1 MSYELT
7 AWAVAVERPA
17 DAGADWTTVKLTLVT
32 MASFAD
38 AQGRE
43 CFASIATIASR
54 MGVSPATIKRAI
66 SSLRQLGLVVAS
78 GQQSPGRPTR
88 FQFVDGGRVT
98 EPGSPMTQV
107 NDDPGRARPGSLV
120 SQGVG
125 HPRPRGWVTGEPQTR
140 SLTRDLTGVAG
151 RAADRPQLT
160 VVAELPPKTC
170 DRHPDGTDMPCA
182 ACRDARRRRQ
192 EFDQRRRLSALGA
205 QREER
210 ELAVAAERA
219 AIRAC
224 GMCDDRGYRGSMP
237 CHHDPDGDARHARG
251 MAQVRAVLARG
262 SAS

>member
-32 MASFAD
+32 SFPD
-38 AQGRE
+38 VHGRE
-43 CFASIATIASR
+43 CFASVATIASR
-54 MGVSPATIKRAI
+54 MGVSPATVKRAI
-66 SSLRQLGLVVAS
+66 GTLKQLGLVVALE
-78 GQQSPGRPTR
+78 QPGRPTR
-88 FQFVDGGRVT
+88 FRFVDGVREAEPMSRV
-98 EPGSPMTQV
+98 TQV
-107 NDDPGRARPGSLV
+107 NDDPGHARAGSPV
-120 SQGVG
+120 TEGVG

-140 SLTRDLTGVAG
+140 SLTRELTGGA
-151 RAADRPQLT
+151 RRDADRPRLT
-160 VVAELPPKTC
+160 VVAEPPSRTC
-170 DRHPDGTDMPCA
+170 GRHPDGTDMPCA
-182 ACRDARRRRQ
+182 ACRDARRRH
-192 EFDQRRRLSALGA
+192 EDFEQRRRLSVLEA

-210 ELAVAAERA
+210 ESAVAAEQA

-224 GMCDDRGYRGSMP
+224 DMCDERGYRGSLP